1 MHDDVTVIDQHPPI
15 LRLTFHAPLKLMV
28 FFKVREHIL
37 RQHTEHAVAGTR
49 AYHKIISKI
58 GNFMNIEQEN
68 VLSFFILQ
76 NINNDAC
83 YF

>member
-1 MHDDVTVIDQHPPI
+1 
-15 LRLTFHAPLKLMV
+15 
-28 FFKVREHIL
+28 
-37 RQHTEHAVAGTR
+37 
-49 AYHKIISKI
+49 
-58 GNFMNIEQEN
+58 MNIEQEN